1 MRAPAH
7 SPLTAREALEIVGRM
22 SELGPLEQSVLDQVW
37 RAGREVTVREVVAV
51 LPRRLAYTT
60 IMTTLERLF
69 RKGLVSRRKEGR
81 AFRYAPCTS
90 REQFTA
96 SMVHRWLD
104 RLVGRGPVR
113 PLLAS
118 LVDALEEH
126 EADAL
131 PELQRLVEAKERA
144 TKGRSR

>member
-1 MRAPAH
+1 
-7 SPLTAREALEIVGRM
+7 M

-37 RAGREVTVREVVAV
+37 RAGHEVTVRDVVAA

-60 IMTTLERLF
+60 IMTTLDRLH
-69 RKGLVSRRKEGR
+69 RKGLLARRKDGR

-96 SMVHRWLD
+96 GVVRRWFD

-118 LVDALEEH
+118 LVDAIEEH
-126 EADAL
+126 EADLL
-131 PELQRLVEAKERA
+131 PELQRLVEEKERA
-144 TKGRSR
+144 AKGRRR